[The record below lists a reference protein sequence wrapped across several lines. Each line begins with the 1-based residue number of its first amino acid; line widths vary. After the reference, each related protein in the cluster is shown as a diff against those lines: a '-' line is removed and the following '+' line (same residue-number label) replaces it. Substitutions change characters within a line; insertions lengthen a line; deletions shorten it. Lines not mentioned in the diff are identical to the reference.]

1 MLLICLIVLVLFYE
15 IVVLRHFG
23 AESLGLLPKEN
34 LSRRIVIFF
43 SFPLQERE
51 KKKLALRVVL
61 K

>member
-43 SFPLQERE
+43 SFPLQERG
-51 KKKLALRVVL
+51 KKKNLH
-61 K
+61 